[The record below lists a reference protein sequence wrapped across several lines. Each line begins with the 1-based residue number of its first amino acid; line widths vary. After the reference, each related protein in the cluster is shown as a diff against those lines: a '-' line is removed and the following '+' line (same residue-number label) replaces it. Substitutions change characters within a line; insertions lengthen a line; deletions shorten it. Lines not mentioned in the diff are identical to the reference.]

1 MDLTMR
7 NFNKTLYEILIV
19 ISICFFCALVMLQ
32 YRSTNSQYAHQDSEA
47 QFFDAVSNN
56 MASYPTISSLILA
69 AIGFFIVSHFI
80 FSLYEKKI
88 FFITGYKGD
97 DMHCDQLPEKQNN
110 PNLSLAAKIE
120 SYSMP
125 LKSSMDIF
133 GAVIKSEL
141 RRLEEEVDRLR
152 ENANSIALTNKV
164 IDNLINRIDSIIVE
178 TQENIKNYH
187 LDVPAARS
195 LLKELNLLSEQA
207 NELSQSIGLLID
219 HLHTQTESKTN
230 KVILIIN
237 NVLQSPNEGV
247 LPQVNDYL
255 VEFDEASKL
264 TNNLA
269 MEQAELAQAV
279 KTQLNKLS
287 DIAKDTNLK
296 SQCIVNSMR
305 DISNTKQGQQ

>member
-1 MDLTMR
+1 MR

-19 ISICFFCALVMLQ
+19 ISICFFCALVLLQ
-32 YRSTNSQYAHQDSEA
+32 YRSSSSQYAHQDSEPP
-47 QFFDAVSNN
+47 FFDTVYSN
-56 MASYPTISSLILA
+56 MASYPTISSLVLA
-69 AIGFFIVSHFI
+69 AIGFFIISHFI

-88 FFITGYKGD
+88 FCITDYKGG
-97 DMHCDQLPEKQNN
+97 DMCCDPLPEEQNN
-110 PNLSLAAKIE
+110 LNLSMAPKVE

-133 GAVIKSEL
+133 DAVIKSEL
-141 RRLEEEVDRLR
+141 RRLEDEVDRLR

-164 IDNLINRIDSIIVE
+164 IDNLINRIDSIILE

-195 LLKELNLLSEQA
+195 LLKELNLLSVQA
-207 NELSQSIGLLID
+207 NDLSQSIGRLID
-219 HLHTQTESKTN
+219 RLHSQTELKTN

-237 NVLQSPNEGV
+237 TVLQSPNEGV

-255 VEFDEASKL
+255 VEFDGASKL

-269 MEQAELAQAV
+269 MEQAELAQEV
-279 KTQLNKLS
+279 KTQLNQLS